1 MPPPPLSDRV
11 AAARA
16 RALAQRQLR
25 TPAGPPGRGGPG
37 AGLPALLGEALQRVE
52 DRVPPG
58 VRALRWRVGP
68 RAAAG
73 VVLVVA
79 LLAAGLGALAWATW
93 PGGAPAT
100 APGQVVPT
108 RTGAPAPSTPS
119 SGATGAAAP
128 ATPAGASAAT
138 PATTAVAT
146 STGTV
151 VVHVAGRV
159 LQPGL
164 VTLPAGSRVAD
175 ALGAAGGAAPE
186 ADLAALNLARP
197 LTDGEQVLV
206 PAPGEVAVP
215 APAAP
220 PPQAGAAAGAVP
232 AAVVDL
238 NTATAEQLDA
248 LPGIGEVLAGR
259 IVAWRQDNGRFT
271 SVEELGE
278 VPGIGPKLLDGVR
291 DLVRA

>member
-25 TPAGPPGRGGPG
+25 APAAPHRRGAPG
-37 AGLPALLGEALQRVE
+37 AGPSALLGEALQRVE
-52 DRVPPG
+52 DRLPPG
-58 VRALRWRVGP
+58 LRAVRWRVGP

-73 VVLVVA
+73 VVLVTV
-79 LLAAGLGALAWATW
+79 LLAVGLGLLAWSTW
-93 PGGAPAT
+93 PDGATT
-100 APGQVVPT
+100 APGRPVPA
-108 RTGAPAPSTPS
+108 RAGVPAPSA
-119 SGATGAAAP
+119 GATDAADPAAP
-128 ATPAGASAAT
+128 TAPAAT
-138 PATTAVAT
+138 TAAPATTAVVS

-159 LQPGL
+159 LRPGL
-164 VTLPAGSRVAD
+164 VTLPAGSRVAA
-175 ALGAAGGAAPE
+175 ALDAAGGATGE

-206 PAPGEVAVP
+206 PAPGEAAAP
-215 APAAP
+215 APAAALP
-220 PPQAGAAAGAVP
+220 PAQGAAAGAGT
-232 AAVVDL
+232 AAPVDL
-238 NTATAEQLDA
+238 DTATAEQLDA

-259 IVAWRQDNGRFT
+259 IVAWRQDNGGFT

-278 VPGIGPKLLDGVR
+278 VPGIGPKLLDGLR